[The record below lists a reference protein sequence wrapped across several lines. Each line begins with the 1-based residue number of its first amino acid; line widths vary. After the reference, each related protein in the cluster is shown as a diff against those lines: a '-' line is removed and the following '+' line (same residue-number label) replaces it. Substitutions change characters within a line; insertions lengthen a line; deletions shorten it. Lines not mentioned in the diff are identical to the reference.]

1 MIFCAICYLLYN
13 LKNVKNTQGG
23 VVFLVQLQA
32 SACNITKTI
41 TPPWVF
47 FAFFKLHKWYQIA
60 QSIVYVFHSLFLM
73 VALAV
78 MENRVIAIAT

>member
-1 MIFCAICYLLYN
+1 MIFCTNSYLLYN
-13 LKNVKNTQGG
+13 FKNVENTPGG

-32 SACNITKTI
+32 SAGNITKTI

-47 FAFFKLHKWYQIA
+47 LTFFKLYKWYQIA

-78 MENRVIAIAT
+78 MQNRIIAIAT